1 MDNLLTQPVLSV
13 LLLVSLS
20 LLPFAFMLGTSFIKI
35 TVVFSILRSGLG
47 TQQIPSGVVISAIAV
62 LLSLYVMRP
71 VGEQMRD
78 AAAPKLAQVAFDE
91 SLRGDN
97 LDHLL
102 DAGVA
107 ALEPLR
113 GFLHRNAGEA
123 ELDLFLELSESTTLA
138 STAVSPDAGEGSE
151 APQQAEHNAQPT
163 DLMVA
168 FPAFVITELTEAFQ
182 IGFVIFLPF
191 LIIDVVVSNVLLA
204 LGMHMLSPTTISMP
218 FKLLLFVMV
227 DGWYLLSKALVL
239 GYTY

>member
-1 MDNLLTQPVLSV
+1 MESILTQPVLSV
-13 LLLVSLS
+13 LLLVGLS
-20 LLPFAFMLGTSFIKI
+20 LLPFAFMLATSFIKI

-47 TQQIPSGVVISAIAV
+47 TQQVPSGIVISAVAV

-71 VGEQMRD
+71 VGAQMRD
-78 AAAPKLAQVAFDE
+78 AAAPHLASVAFNE
-91 SLRGDN
+91 SLAGEN
-97 LDHLL
+97 LEKLL
-102 DAGVA
+102 EAGAA

-123 ELDLFLELSESTTLA
+123 ELELFVELSAANTVV
-138 STAVSPDAGEGSE
+138 STAVRPDKTDDRE
-151 APQQAEHNAQPT
+151 AIEQGPERAEST

-168 FPAFVITELTEAFQ
+168 FPAFVITELSEAFQ

-191 LIIDVVVSNVLLA
+191 LIIDVVVSNILLA
-204 LGMHMLSPTTISMP
+204 LGMHMLSPTTISLP

-239 GYTY
+239 GYA

>member
-1 MDNLLTQPVLSV
+1 MDSLLTQPVLSV

-20 LLPFAFMLGTSFIKI
+20 LLPFAFMLATSFIKI

-47 TQQIPSGVVISAIAV
+47 TQQVPSGVVISAIAV

-71 VGEQMRD
+71 VAAQMRD
-78 AAAPKLAQVAFDE
+78 ASAPALSRVAFDQ
-91 SLRGDN
+91 SLQGEN
-97 LDHLL
+97 LDRLFE
-102 DAGVA
+102 AGAA

-113 GFLHRNAGEA
+113 DFLHRNAGEA
-123 ELDLFLELSESTTLA
+123 ELDLFLELADETTVA
-138 STAVSPDAGEGSE
+138 STAVTLDDGSE
-151 APQQAEHNAQPT
+151 QPSEPSPPAEPT
-163 DLMVA
+163 DMMIA
-168 FPAFVITELTEAFQ
+168 FPAFVITELSEAFQ

-191 LIIDVVVSNVLLA
+191 LIIDIVVSNILLA

-239 GYTY
+239 GYA